1 MKLAAVTSA
10 LDWSFRTT
18 CSGDRFDMNVAKRYV
33 ESHVKMGVELL
44 DRAGELGADVA
55 LAPEYFRGSELFI
68 STPSNRDAL
77 IEDAPMAGA
86 KFSPESTA
94 GRLSAVAAKRRM
106 YIAASYDARHGP
118 HAAQTGV
125 LFDRQ
130 GASLGIHVKHKSI
143 VPGMGPPALP
153 LWKLDVAPAGMLIC
167 ADCEVPMNAVD
178 LSRRGMKLMLLPGCG
193 FMGKFYEQ
201 FVIVRALEHKCAVL
215 YTDENRAMIVNA
227 NGEVLA
233 RTNQPDDVI
242 VAELS

>member
-1 MKLAAVTSA
+1 MKLAAVTLA

-18 CSGDRFDMNVAKRYV
+18 CSGDRFDMDVARRYV
-33 ESHVKMGVELL
+33 ESHVNKGIELL

-55 LAPEYFRGSELFI
+55 LAPEYFRGSELFVT
-68 STPSNRDAL
+68 TPENRHAL
-77 IEDAPMAGA
+77 IEDTPPAGA
-86 KFSPESTA
+86 NFSANSTA
-94 GRLSAVAAKRRM
+94 GRLSAVAANRRM
-106 YIAASYDARHGP
+106 YVAAAYDARHGP

-125 LFDRQ
+125 LFDRR
-130 GASLGIHVKHKSI
+130 GASLGFHVKHNSI

-153 LWKLDVAPAGMLIC
+153 LWRLDVAPAAMLIC

-193 FMGKFYEQ
+193 FMDKFYEQ

-227 NGEVLA
+227 KGEVLA
-233 RTNQPDDVI
+233 RTDRQDEVI
-242 VAELS
+242 VADVE